1 MGTKAYFMISVADEF
16 YQNGCEKAVRDLE
29 AMPEV
34 KAIEPVRGAFDLLVL
49 VEAPVRVIVVANKIM
64 AKEWVKRL
72 NVLTVLTVPEG
83 HPKPLREEPPD
94 PELHQHIEEGPTR
107 PVSKK
112 SPELEL
118 HRHIEEGNAG
128 LLSKK
133 SPELEMHRHIKP
145 SAALA

>member
-72 NVLTVLTVPEG
+72 NVLTVLTVPER
-83 HPKPLREEPPD
+83 HPKPLREETPD
-94 PELHQHIEEGPTR
+94 SELHQ
-107 PVSKK
+107 
-112 SPELEL
+112 
-118 HRHIEEGNAG
+118 HIEEGNAG